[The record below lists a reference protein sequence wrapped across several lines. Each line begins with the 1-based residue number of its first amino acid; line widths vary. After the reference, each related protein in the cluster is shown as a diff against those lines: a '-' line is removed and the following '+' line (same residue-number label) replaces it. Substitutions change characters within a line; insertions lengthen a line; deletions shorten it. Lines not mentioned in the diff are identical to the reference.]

1 MLKGSH
7 YGDVPRPD
15 LSRTRGQLCPEK
27 EVRKS
32 GEDGKDGENT
42 VSVSKSYSEFSQGEK
57 LAWRKRKLQVT
68 HRTLTRVL

>member
-1 MLKGSH
+1 MAMFLGRIFQEN
-7 YGDVPRPD
+7 GDNFVQR
-15 LSRTRGQLCPEK
+15 Q

-68 HRTLTRVL
+68 DKTLTRVL

>member
-1 MLKGSH
+1 MAMFLGRIFQEN
-7 YGDVPRPD
+7 GDNFVQR
-15 LSRTRGQLCPEK
+15 Q
-27 EVRKS
+27 EVGKS

-68 HRTLTRVL
+68 DKTLTRVL